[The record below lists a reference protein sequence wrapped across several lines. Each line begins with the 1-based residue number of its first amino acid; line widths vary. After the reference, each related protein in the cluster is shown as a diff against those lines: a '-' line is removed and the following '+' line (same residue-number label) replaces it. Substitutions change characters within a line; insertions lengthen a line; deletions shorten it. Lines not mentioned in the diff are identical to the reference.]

1 MTAGSNG
8 ADPWIDEAIAT
19 GDIERIVKNMAAAGE
34 RINDARRH
42 LKSARLLTQSDVT
55 LAITAC
61 YDAIRKAITA
71 HMTANGYRP
80 RNGNGTHRIVL
91 QYARSQLDGA
101 ITVADIDR
109 ADALRRDRATAEYGD
124 FAASRLGASDV
135 TEATIVG
142 DRIVNAVAS
151 LLAKSSRPQ

>member
-1 MTAGSNG
+1 MTPAKNG
-8 ADPWIDEAIAT
+8 PEAWLTDAIAT
-19 GDIERIVKNMAAAGE
+19 GDVERIVANMAAAGE
-34 RINDARRH
+34 RVNDARRH
-42 LKSARLLTQSDVT
+42 LNSARLLAASDVT

-80 RNGNGTHRIVL
+80 RNGNGAHRIVL

-101 ITVADIDR
+101 IAGEDVDR

-124 FAASRLGASDV
+124 FAASKLSASDV
-135 TEATIVG
+135 AEATLVG
-142 DRIVNAVAS
+142 DRIVKAVAS
-151 LLAKSSRPQ
+151 LLAKSSRAK

>member
-1 MTAGSNG
+1 MTARKRT
-8 ADPWIDEAIAT
+8 ADLWINEAIAT

-42 LKSARLLTQSDVT
+42 LKSARLLAKSDVT

-61 YDAIRKAITA
+61 HDAIRKAITA

-80 RNGNGTHRIVL
+80 RNGNGAHRIVL
-91 QYARSQLDGA
+91 QYARSQLNA
-101 ITVADIDR
+101 VITAADIDR

-124 FAASRLGASDV
+124 FAASKLGASDV
-135 TEATIVG
+135 AEATLVG

>member
-1 MTAGSNG
+1 MTPGGNTVN
-8 ADPWIDEAIAT
+8 PWLGEAIAT
-19 GDIERIVKNMAAAGE
+19 GDIERIIKNMAAAGD

-42 LKSARLLTQSDVT
+42 LNSARLLAESDVT
-55 LAITAC
+55 LAVSAC

-80 RNGNGTHRIVL
+80 RNGNGAHRIVL

-101 ITVADIDR
+101 IASADVDR

-124 FAASRLGASDV
+124 FASSKLGTSDV
-135 TEATIVG
+135 AEATLVG

-151 LLAKSSRPQ
+151 LLAKST

>member
-1 MTAGSNG
+1 MTARKRT
-8 ADPWIDEAIAT
+8 ADLWINEAIAT

-42 LKSARLLTQSDVT
+42 LKSARLLAKSDVT

-61 YDAIRKAITA
+61 HDAIRKAITA

-80 RNGNGTHRIVL
+80 RNGNGAHRIVL
-91 QYARSQLDGA
+91 QYARSQLDA
-101 ITVADIDR
+101 VITAADIDR

-124 FAASRLGASDV
+124 FAASKLGASDV
-135 TEATIVG
+135 AEATLAG

>member
-1 MTAGSNG
+1 MTARKRT
-8 ADPWIDEAIAT
+8 ADLWINEAIAT

-42 LKSARLLTQSDVT
+42 LKSARLLAKSDVT

-61 YDAIRKAITA
+61 HDAIRKAITA

-80 RNGNGTHRIVL
+80 RNGNGAHRIVL
-91 QYARSQLDGA
+91 QYARSQLDA
-101 ITVADIDR
+101 VITAADIDR

-124 FAASRLGASDV
+124 FAASKLGASDV
-135 TEATIVG
+135 ADATLAG

>member
-1 MTAGSNG
+1 MTARKRT
-8 ADPWIDEAIAT
+8 ADLWINEAIAT

-42 LKSARLLTQSDVT
+42 LKSARLLAKSDVT

-61 YDAIRKAITA
+61 HDAIRKAITA

-80 RNGNGTHRIVL
+80 RNGNGAHRIVL
-91 QYARSQLDGA
+91 QYARSQLDA
-101 ITVADIDR
+101 VITAADIDR

-124 FAASRLGASDV
+124 FAASKLGASDV
-135 TEATIVG
+135 AEATLVG

>member
-1 MTAGSNG
+1 MTARKRT
-8 ADPWIDEAIAT
+8 ADLWINEAIAT
-19 GDIERIVKNMAAAGE
+19 GNIERIVKNMAAAGE

-42 LKSARLLTQSDVT
+42 LKSARLLAKSDVT

-61 YDAIRKAITA
+61 HDAIRKAITA

-80 RNGNGTHRIVL
+80 RNGNGAHRIVL
-91 QYARSQLDGA
+91 QYARSQLDA
-101 ITVADIDR
+101 VITAADIDR

-124 FAASRLGASDV
+124 FAASKLGASDV
-135 TEATIVG
+135 AEATLVG

>member
-1 MTAGSNG
+1 MTPRKDA
-8 ADPWIDEAIAT
+8 ADPWLGDAITT

-42 LKSARLLTQSDVT
+42 LNSARLLAGSDVT

-61 YDAIRKAITA
+61 HDAIRKAITA

-80 RNGNGTHRIVL
+80 RNGNGAHRIVL

-101 ITVADIDR
+101 IAGADIDR

-124 FAASRLGASDV
+124 FAASKLGASDV
-135 TEATIVG
+135 AEATLVG
-142 DRIVNAVAS
+142 ERIVNAVAS
-151 LLAKSSRPQ
+151 LLAKSTRPR

>member
-1 MTAGSNG
+1 MTSGKYA
-8 ADPWIDEAIAT
+8 ADPWINEAIAT
-19 GDIERIVKNMAAAGE
+19 GDVEQIVKNMAAAGE

-42 LKSARLLTQSDVT
+42 LNSARLLADSDVT

-61 YDAIRKAITA
+61 HDAIRKAITA

-80 RNGNGTHRIVL
+80 RNGNGAHRIVL
-91 QYARSQLDGA
+91 HYARSQLGGA
-101 ITVADIDR
+101 IGSADIDQ

-124 FAASRLGASDV
+124 FAASKLGTSDV
-135 TEATIVG
+135 ADATLVG

-151 LLAKSSRPQ
+151 LLAKSARSR